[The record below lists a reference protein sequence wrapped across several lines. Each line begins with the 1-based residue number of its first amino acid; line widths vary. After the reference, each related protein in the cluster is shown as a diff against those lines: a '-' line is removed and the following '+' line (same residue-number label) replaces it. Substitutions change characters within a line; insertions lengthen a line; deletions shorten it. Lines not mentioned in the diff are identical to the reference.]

1 MLLNT
6 IIKRQIHPGIE
17 TCYNLSCKGNIKHD
31 ILNEKRKKLL
41 LLCLLSNMVYYK
53 NKEFEAKIKEI
64 FTEYSYILQD
74 YIFNEENSCLYEIQN
89 LVYGVFYIDNNVI
102 ISFKG
107 SNTVNDFLVD
117 IDFVPM
123 SFTCDYDEDGD
134 TKIDYSIKIPGKVH
148 KGAYNLLFGES
159 RYKQILDKINE
170 YKPTSKIYIV
180 GHSLGGMLGTL
191 FYSFLTEYY
200 TQKKIKRPTRLVT
213 FGCPKVGNK
222 EFAKSIDSVRV
233 VNNNDIV
240 CQVPLKLFFGF
251 DNPNQ
256 YVKIGQQSIS
266 LFKSSLK
273 DHHINEYTN
282 SIIQG

>member
-1 MLLNT
+1 MLLNA
-6 IIKRQIHPGIE
+6 IVKKQIYPDIE
-17 TCYNLSCKGNIKHD
+17 TCYSLTCKGMLKRD
-31 ILNEKRKKLL
+31 ILTIKRKKLL
-41 LLCLLSNMVYYK
+41 LLCLLSNIVYYK
-53 NKEFEAKIKEI
+53 KKEFETKTKEI
-64 FTEYSYILQD
+64 FTEYSYILED
-74 YIFNEENSCLYEIQN
+74 YILNEENCSLYEIEH

-134 TKIDYSIKIPGKVH
+134 TKIDYSIEIPGKVH
-148 KGAYNLLFGES
+148 KGAYNLLFKS
-159 RYKQILDKINE
+159 DKYKQILDKINE

-222 EFAKSIDSVRV
+222 EFSKSIDSVRI

-251 DNPNQ
+251 EHPNQ
-256 YVKIGQQSIS
+256 YVKVGSDYIS
-266 LFKSSLK
+266 LFKSNIN
-273 DHHINEYTN
+273 DHHIDNYVK
-282 SIIQG
+282 SIVEG